1 MNKKKIN
8 KTTRLQYFV
17 SVLQQI
23 LKPRLRSRR
32 EISVQFQA
40 PTSKHSLP
48 LTMPVNRASPIA
60 FSTRGLSLPP
70 Q

>member
-1 MNKKKIN
+1 MNKKIKIKQHVYN
-8 KTTRLQYFV
+8 ILF
-17 SVLQQI
+17 VLQQI

-40 PTSKHSLP
+40 PTSKPSLP